1 MMTSNE
7 TKSVYKTGEHAITK
21 DDLVKSALNV
31 GALGME
37 FSWTY
42 VNQMGLAFGLMVK
55 KMLKKIWHDDPK
67 GYAAALERHTAFF
80 NITVALAPFVGGISM
95 SMEERIKA
103 GELPPESVNDV
114 KAALM
119 GPLSGVGDAIFL
131 TTIRVVA
138 AGIAVSMAA
147 EGNPLGPILFLL
159 IFNVPQYM
167 LRVWGVVKGYELGVG
182 LLDAASESGIMD
194 KLIKGA
200 GIVGMM
206 VVGSMTCSM
215 FWATLAVSFGSGE
228 EVTMLQDVLDGIM
241 PGMLGLGF
249 MGIYYWLLGKKIHPS
264 ILILGTMVI
273 GVVGVYLGIFA

>member
-1 MMTSNE
+1 MTSNE
-7 TKSVYKTGEHAITK
+7 SKSVYKTGEHAITK
-21 DDLVKSALNV
+21 DDLVKSALNI

-55 KMLKKIWHDDPK
+55 KMLKKIWHDDPA

-80 NITVALAPFVGGISM
+80 NITVALAPFVGGIAM

-159 IFNVPQYM
+159 IFNVPQYI
-167 LRVWGVVKGYELGVG
+167 LRVWGIVKGYELGVG
-182 LLDAASESGIMD
+182 MLDAASESGIMD

-241 PGMLGLGF
+241 PGMLGLGC

-264 ILILGTMVI
+264 LLILGTMVV
-273 GVVGVYLGIFA
+273 GVIGVYLGILA

>member
-1 MMTSNE
+1 MTSNE
-7 TKSVYKTGEHAITK
+7 SKSVYKTGEHAITK
-21 DDLVKSALNV
+21 DDLVKSALNI

-42 VNQMGLAFGLMVK
+42 VIQMGLAFGLMVK
-55 KMLKKIWHDDPK
+55 KMLKKIWHDDPA

-80 NITVALAPFVGGISM
+80 NITVALAPFVGGIAM

-159 IFNVPQYM
+159 IFNVPQYI
-167 LRVWGVVKGYELGVG
+167 LRVWGIVKGYELGVG

-241 PGMLGLGF
+241 PGMLGLGC

-264 ILILGTMVI
+264 FLILGTMLVGVI
-273 GVVGVYLGIFA
+273 GVYLGILA

>member
-1 MMTSNE
+1 MTSNE
-7 TKSVYKTGEHAITK
+7 SKSVYKTGEHAITK
-21 DDLVKSALNV
+21 DDLVKSALNI

-55 KMLKKIWHDDPK
+55 KMLKKIWHDDPA

-80 NITVALAPFVGGISM
+80 NITVALAPFVGGIAM

-159 IFNVPQYM
+159 IFNVPQYI
-167 LRVWGVVKGYELGVG
+167 LRVWGIVKGYELGVSM
-182 LLDAASESGIMD
+182 LDAASESGIMD

-241 PGMLGLGF
+241 PGMLGLGC

-264 ILILGTMVI
+264 LLILGTMVV
-273 GVVGVYLGIFA
+273 GVIGVYLGILA

>member
-1 MMTSNE
+1 MTSNE
-7 TKSVYKTGEHAITK
+7 SKGVYKTGEHAITK
-21 DDLVKSALNV
+21 DDLVKSALNI

-55 KMLKKIWHDDPK
+55 KMLKKIWHDDPA

-80 NITVALAPFVGGISM
+80 NITVALAPFVGGIAM

-159 IFNVPQYM
+159 IFNVPQYI
-167 LRVWGVVKGYELGVG
+167 LRVWGIVKGYELGVG

-241 PGMLGLGF
+241 PGMLGLGC

-264 ILILGTMVI
+264 LLILGTMVV
-273 GVVGVYLGIFA
+273 GVIGVYLGILA

>member
-1 MMTSNE
+1 MTSNE
-7 TKSVYKTGEHAITK
+7 SKSVYKTGEHAITK
-21 DDLVKSALNV
+21 DDLVKSALNI

-55 KMLKKIWHDDPK
+55 KMLKKIWHDDPA
-67 GYAAALERHTAFF
+67 GYAAALERHTSFF
-80 NITVALAPFVGGISM
+80 NITVALAPFVGGIAM

-159 IFNVPQYM
+159 IFNVPQYI
-167 LRVWGVVKGYELGVG
+167 LRVWGIVKGYELGVG

-241 PGMLGLGF
+241 PGMLGLGC

-264 ILILGTMVI
+264 FLILGTMVV
-273 GVVGVYLGIFA
+273 GVIGVYLGILA

>member
-1 MMTSNE
+1 MTSNE
-7 TKSVYKTGEHAITK
+7 TKSVYKSGENAITK
-21 DDLVKSALNV
+21 DDLVKSALNI

-55 KMLKKIWHDDPK
+55 KMLKKIWHDDPA

-80 NITVALAPFVGGISM
+80 NITVALAPFVGGIAM

-159 IFNVPQYM
+159 IFNVPQYI
-167 LRVWGVVKGYELGVG
+167 LRVWGIVKGYELGVG

-241 PGMLGLGF
+241 PGMLGLGC

-264 ILILGTMVI
+264 LLILGTMVI
-273 GVVGVYLGIFA
+273 GVIGVYLGIFA

>member
-1 MMTSNE
+1 
-7 TKSVYKTGEHAITK
+7 
-21 DDLVKSALNV
+21 
-31 GALGME
+31 
-37 FSWTY
+37 
-42 VNQMGLAFGLMVK
+42 
-55 KMLKKIWHDDPK
+55 
-67 GYAAALERHTAFF
+67 
-80 NITVALAPFVGGISM
+80 M

-159 IFNVPQYM
+159 IFNVPQYI
-167 LRVWGVVKGYELGVG
+167 LRVWGIVKGYELGVG

-241 PGMLGLGF
+241 PGMLGLGC

-264 ILILGTMVI
+264 FLILGTMVV
-273 GVVGVYLGIFA
+273 GVIGVYLGILA

>member
-1 MMTSNE
+1 MTSNE
-7 TKSVYKTGEHAITK
+7 TKSVYKSGENAITK
-21 DDLVKSALNV
+21 DDLVKSALNI

-55 KMLKKIWHDDPK
+55 KMLKKIWHDDPA

-80 NITVALAPFVGGISM
+80 NITVALAPFVGGIAM

-159 IFNVPQYM
+159 IFNVPQYI
-167 LRVWGVVKGYELGVG
+167 LRVWGIVKGYELGVG

-228 EVTMLQDVLDGIM
+228 EVTMLQDVLDDIM
-241 PGMLGLGF
+241 PGMLGLGC

-264 ILILGTMVI
+264 ILILGTMVV
-273 GVVGVYLGIFA
+273 GVIGVYLGILA

>member
-1 MMTSNE
+1 MTSNE
-7 TKSVYKTGEHAITK
+7 SKSVYKTGEHAITK
-21 DDLVKSALNV
+21 DDLVKSALNI

-55 KMLKKIWHDDPK
+55 KMLKKIWHDDPA

-80 NITVALAPFVGGISM
+80 NITVALAPFVGGIAM

-159 IFNVPQYM
+159 IFNVPQYI
-167 LRVWGVVKGYELGVG
+167 LRVWGIVKGYELGVG

-228 EVTMLQDVLDGIM
+228 EVAMLQDVLDGIM
-241 PGMLGLGF
+241 PGMLGLGC

-264 ILILGTMVI
+264 LLILGTMVV
-273 GVVGVYLGIFA
+273 GVVGVYLGILA

>member
-1 MMTSNE
+1 MTSNE
-7 TKSVYKTGEHAITK
+7 SKSVYKTGEHAITK
-21 DDLVKSALNV
+21 DDLVKSALNI

-55 KMLKKIWHDDPK
+55 KMLKKIWHDDPA

-80 NITVALAPFVGGISM
+80 NITVALAPFVGGIAM

-159 IFNVPQYM
+159 IFNVPQYI
-167 LRVWGVVKGYELGVG
+167 LRVWGIVKGYELGVG

-241 PGMLGLGF
+241 PGMLGLGC

-264 ILILGTMVI
+264 FVILGTMRVGVI
-273 GVVGVYLGIFA
+273 GVYLGILA

>member
-1 MMTSNE
+1 MTSNE
-7 TKSVYKTGEHAITK
+7 SKSVYKTGEHAITK
-21 DDLVKSALNV
+21 DDLVKSALNI

-55 KMLKKIWHDDPK
+55 KMLKKIWHDDPA

-80 NITVALAPFVGGISM
+80 NITVALAPFVGGIAM

-147 EGNPLGPILFLL
+147 EGNPFGPILFLL
-159 IFNVPQYM
+159 IFNVPQYI
-167 LRVWGVVKGYELGVG
+167 LRVWGIVKGYELGVG

-228 EVTMLQDVLDGIM
+228 EVTMLQDVLNGIM
-241 PGMLGLGF
+241 PGMLGLGC

-264 ILILGTMVI
+264 FLILGTMLVGVI
-273 GVVGVYLGIFA
+273 GVYLGILA

>member
-1 MMTSNE
+1 MTSNE
-7 TKSVYKTGEHAITK
+7 TKSVYKSGENAITK
-21 DDLVKSALNV
+21 DDLVKSALNI

-55 KMLKKIWHDDPK
+55 KMLKKIWHDDPA

-80 NITVALAPFVGGISM
+80 NITVALAPFVGGIAM

-159 IFNVPQYM
+159 IFNVPQYI
-167 LRVWGVVKGYELGVG
+167 LRVWGIVKGYELGVG

-228 EVTMLQDVLDGIM
+228 EVTMLQDVLDSIM
-241 PGMLGLGF
+241 PGMLGLGC

-264 ILILGTMVI
+264 LLILGTMVV
-273 GVVGVYLGIFA
+273 GVVGVYLGILA

>member
-1 MMTSNE
+1 
-7 TKSVYKTGEHAITK
+7 
-21 DDLVKSALNV
+21 
-31 GALGME
+31 
-37 FSWTY
+37 
-42 VNQMGLAFGLMVK
+42 
-55 KMLKKIWHDDPK
+55 
-67 GYAAALERHTAFF
+67 
-80 NITVALAPFVGGISM
+80 
-95 SMEERIKA
+95 
-103 GELPPESVNDV
+103 
-114 KAALM
+114 M

-147 EGNPLGPILFLL
+147 EGNLLGPILFLL
-159 IFNVPQYM
+159 IFNVPQYI
-167 LRVWGVVKGYELGVG
+167 LRVWGIVKGYELGVG

-241 PGMLGLGF
+241 PGMLGLGC

-264 ILILGTMVI
+264 LLILGTMVV
-273 GVVGVYLGIFA
+273 GVVGVYLGILA

>member
-1 MMTSNE
+1 MTSNE
-7 TKSVYKTGEHAITK
+7 SKSVYKTGEHAITK
-21 DDLVKSALNV
+21 DDLVKSALNI

-55 KMLKKIWHDDPK
+55 KMLKKIWHDDPA

-80 NITVALAPFVGGISM
+80 NITVALAPFVGGIAM

-159 IFNVPQYM
+159 IFNVPQYI
-167 LRVWGVVKGYELGVG
+167 LRVWGIVKGYELGVV

-215 FWATLAVSFGSGE
+215 FWATLVVSFGSGE

-241 PGMLGLGF
+241 PGMLGLGC

-264 ILILGTMVI
+264 FLILGTMLVGVI
-273 GVVGVYLGIFA
+273 GVYLGILA

>member
-1 MMTSNE
+1 MTSNE
-7 TKSVYKTGEHAITK
+7 SKSVYKTGEHAITK
-21 DDLVKSALNV
+21 DDLVKSALNI

-55 KMLKKIWHDDPK
+55 KMLKKIWHDDPA

-80 NITVALAPFVGGISM
+80 NITVALAPFVGGIAM

-138 AGIAVSMAA
+138 AGISVSMAA

-159 IFNVPQYM
+159 IFNVPQYI
-167 LRVWGVVKGYELGVG
+167 LRVWGIVKGYELGVG
-182 LLDAASESGIMD
+182 MLDAASESGIMD

-241 PGMLGLGF
+241 PGMLGLGC

-264 ILILGTMVI
+264 LLILGTMVV
-273 GVVGVYLGIFA
+273 GVIGVYLGILA

>member
-1 MMTSNE
+1 MTSNE
-7 TKSVYKTGEHAITK
+7 TKNVYKSGENAITK
-21 DDLVKSALNV
+21 DDLVKSALNI

-55 KMLKKIWHDDPK
+55 KMLKKIWHDDPA

-80 NITVALAPFVGGISM
+80 NITVALAPFVGGIAM

-159 IFNVPQYM
+159 IFNVPQYI
-167 LRVWGVVKGYELGVG
+167 LRVWGIVKGYELGVG

-241 PGMLGLGF
+241 PGMLGLGC

-264 ILILGTMVI
+264 LLILGTMVV
-273 GVVGVYLGIFA
+273 GVIGVYLGILA

>member
-1 MMTSNE
+1 MTSNE
-7 TKSVYKTGEHAITK
+7 NKSVYKTGEHTITK
-21 DDLVKSALNV
+21 DDLIKSSLNI

-55 KMLKKIWHDDPK
+55 KMLKKIWHDDPE

-80 NITVALAPFVGGISM
+80 NITVALAPFVGGIAM

-159 IFNVPQYM
+159 IFNVPQYI
-167 LRVWGVVKGYELGVG
+167 LRVWGIVKGYELGVG

-241 PGMLGLGF
+241 PGMLGLGC

-264 ILILGTMVI
+264 ILILGTMVV
-273 GVVGVYLGIFA
+273 GVIGVYLGILA

>member
-1 MMTSNE
+1 MTSNE
-7 TKSVYKTGEHAITK
+7 SKSVYKTGEHAITK
-21 DDLVKSALNV
+21 DDLVKSALNI

-55 KMLKKIWHDDPK
+55 KMLKKIWRDDPA

-80 NITVALAPFVGGISM
+80 NITVALAPFVGGIAM

-159 IFNVPQYM
+159 IFNVPQYI
-167 LRVWGVVKGYELGVG
+167 LRVWGIVKGYELGVG

-241 PGMLGLGF
+241 PGMLGLGC

-264 ILILGTMVI
+264 FLILGTMLVGVI
-273 GVVGVYLGIFA
+273 GVYLGILA

>member
-1 MMTSNE
+1 MTSNE
-7 TKSVYKTGEHAITK
+7 TKSVYKSGVNAITK
-21 DDLVKSALNV
+21 DDLVKSALNI

-55 KMLKKIWHDDPK
+55 KMLKKIWHDDPA

-80 NITVALAPFVGGISM
+80 NITVALAPFVGGIAM

-159 IFNVPQYM
+159 IFNVPQYI
-167 LRVWGVVKGYELGVG
+167 LRVWGIVKGYELGVG
-182 LLDAASESGIMD
+182 MLDAASESGIMD

-241 PGMLGLGF
+241 PGMLGLGC

-264 ILILGTMVI
+264 LLILGTMVV
-273 GVVGVYLGIFA
+273 GVIGVYLGILA

>member
-1 MMTSNE
+1 MTSNE
-7 TKSVYKTGEHAITK
+7 TKSVYKSGENAITK
-21 DDLVKSALNV
+21 DDLIKSSLNI

-55 KMLKKIWHDDPK
+55 KMLKKIWHDDPE

-80 NITVALAPFVGGISM
+80 NITVALAPFVGGIAM

-159 IFNVPQYM
+159 IFNVPQYI
-167 LRVWGVVKGYELGVG
+167 LRVWGIVKGYELGVG

-241 PGMLGLGF
+241 PGMLGLGC

-273 GVVGVYLGIFA
+273 GVIGVYLGIFA

>member
-1 MMTSNE
+1 MTSNE
-7 TKSVYKTGEHAITK
+7 SKSVYKTGEHAITK
-21 DDLVKSALNV
+21 DDLVKSALNI

-55 KMLKKIWHDDPK
+55 KMLKKIWHDDPA

-80 NITVALAPFVGGISM
+80 NITVALAPFVGGIAM

-159 IFNVPQYM
+159 IFNVPQYI
-167 LRVWGVVKGYELGVG
+167 LRVWGIVKGYELGVG

-228 EVTMLQDVLDGIM
+228 GVTMLQDVLDGIM
-241 PGMLGLGF
+241 PGMLGLGC

-264 ILILGTMVI
+264 LLILGTMVV
-273 GVVGVYLGIFA
+273 GVIGVYLGILA

>member
-1 MMTSNE
+1 MTSNE
-7 TKSVYKTGEHAITK
+7 TKSVYKSGENAITK
-21 DDLVKSALNV
+21 DDLVKSALNI

-55 KMLKKIWHDDPK
+55 KMLKKIWHDDPA

-80 NITVALAPFVGGISM
+80 NITVALAPFVGGIAM

-159 IFNVPQYM
+159 IFNVPQYI
-167 LRVWGVVKGYELGVG
+167 LRVWGIVKGYELGVG

-241 PGMLGLGF
+241 PGMLGLGC

-273 GVVGVYLGIFA
+273 GVIGVYLGIFA

>member
-1 MMTSNE
+1 MTSNE
-7 TKSVYKTGEHAITK
+7 TKSVYKSGENAITK
-21 DDLVKSALNV
+21 DDLVKSALNI

-55 KMLKKIWHDDPK
+55 KMLKKIWHDDPA

-80 NITVALAPFVGGISM
+80 NITVALAPFVGGIAM

-159 IFNVPQYM
+159 IFNVPQYI
-167 LRVWGVVKGYELGVG
+167 LRVWGIVKGYELGVG
-182 LLDAASESGIMD
+182 MLDAASESGIMD

-241 PGMLGLGF
+241 PGMLGLGC

-264 ILILGTMVI
+264 LLILGTMVV
-273 GVVGVYLGIFA
+273 GVIGVYLGILA

>member
-1 MMTSNE
+1 MTSNE
-7 TKSVYKTGEHAITK
+7 SKSVYKTGEHAITK
-21 DDLVKSALNV
+21 DDLVKSALNI

-55 KMLKKIWHDDPK
+55 KMLKKIWHDDPA

-80 NITVALAPFVGGISM
+80 NITVALAPFVGGIAM

-159 IFNVPQYM
+159 IFNVPQYI
-167 LRVWGVVKGYELGVG
+167 LRVWGIVKGYELGVG

-241 PGMLGLGF
+241 PGMLGLGC

-264 ILILGTMVI
+264 LLILGTMVV
-273 GVVGVYLGIFA
+273 GVIGVYLGILA

>member
-1 MMTSNE
+1 MTSNE
-7 TKSVYKTGEHAITK
+7 SKSVYKTGEHAITK
-21 DDLVKSALNV
+21 DDLVKSALNI

-55 KMLKKIWHDDPK
+55 KMLKKIWHDDPA
-67 GYAAALERHTAFF
+67 GYAAALERQTAFF
-80 NITVALAPFVGGISM
+80 NITVALAPFVGGIAM

-159 IFNVPQYM
+159 IFNVPQYI
-167 LRVWGVVKGYELGVG
+167 LRVWGIVKGYELGVG

-241 PGMLGLGF
+241 PGMLGLGC

-264 ILILGTMVI
+264 FLILGTMLVGVI
-273 GVVGVYLGIFA
+273 GVYLGILA

>member
-1 MMTSNE
+1 MTSNE
-7 TKSVYKTGEHAITK
+7 TKSVFKSGENAITK
-21 DDLVKSALNV
+21 DDLVKSALNI

-55 KMLKKIWHDDPK
+55 KMLKKIWHDDPA

-80 NITVALAPFVGGISM
+80 NITVALAPFVGGIAM

-159 IFNVPQYM
+159 IFNVPQYI
-167 LRVWGVVKGYELGVG
+167 LRVWGIVKGYELGVG

-241 PGMLGLGF
+241 PGMLGLGC

-264 ILILGTMVI
+264 LLILGTMVV
-273 GVVGVYLGIFA
+273 GVIGVYLGILA

>member
-1 MMTSNE
+1 MTSNE
-7 TKSVYKTGEHAITK
+7 TKSVYKSGENAITK
-21 DDLVKSALNV
+21 DDLVKSALNI

-55 KMLKKIWHDDPK
+55 KMLKKIWHDDPA

-80 NITVALAPFVGGISM
+80 NITVALAPFVGGIAM

-159 IFNVPQYM
+159 IFNVPQYI
-167 LRVWGVVKGYELGVG
+167 LRVWGIVKGYELGVG
-182 LLDAASESGIMD
+182 LLDTASESGIMD

-241 PGMLGLGF
+241 PGMLGLGC

-264 ILILGTMVI
+264 FLILGTMVV
-273 GVVGVYLGIFA
+273 GVIGVYLGILA

>member
-1 MMTSNE
+1 MTSNE
-7 TKSVYKTGEHAITK
+7 SKSVYKTGEHAITK
-21 DDLVKSALNV
+21 DDLVKSALNI

-55 KMLKKIWHDDPK
+55 KMLKKIWHDDPA

-80 NITVALAPFVGGISM
+80 NITVALAPFVGGIAM

-159 IFNVPQYM
+159 IFNVPQYI
-167 LRVWGVVKGYELGVG
+167 LRVWGIVKGYELGVG
-182 LLDAASESGIMD
+182 LLDSASESGIMD

-241 PGMLGLGF
+241 PGMLGLGC

-264 ILILGTMVI
+264 FLILGTMLVGVI
-273 GVVGVYLGIFA
+273 GVYLGILA

>member
-1 MMTSNE
+1 MTSNE
-7 TKSVYKTGEHAITK
+7 SKSVYKTGEHAITK
-21 DDLVKSALNV
+21 DDLVKSALNI

-55 KMLKKIWHDDPK
+55 KMLKKIWHDDPA

-80 NITVALAPFVGGISM
+80 NITVALAPFVGGIAM

-147 EGNPLGPILFLL
+147 EGNPLSPILFLL
-159 IFNVPQYM
+159 IFNVPQYI
-167 LRVWGVVKGYELGVG
+167 LRVWGIVKGYELGVG

-241 PGMLGLGF
+241 PGMLGLGC

-264 ILILGTMVI
+264 FLILGTMLVGVI
-273 GVVGVYLGIFA
+273 GVYLGILA

>member
-1 MMTSNE
+1 MTSNE
-7 TKSVYKTGEHAITK
+7 TKSVYKSGENAITK
-21 DDLVKSALNV
+21 DDLVRSALNI

-55 KMLKKIWHDDPK
+55 KMLKKIWHDDPA

-80 NITVALAPFVGGISM
+80 SITVALAPFVGGIAM

-159 IFNVPQYM
+159 IFNVPQYI
-167 LRVWGVVKGYELGVG
+167 LRVWGIVKGYELGVG
-182 LLDAASESGIMD
+182 MLDAASESGIMD

-241 PGMLGLGF
+241 PGMLGLGC

-264 ILILGTMVI
+264 LLILGTMVV
-273 GVVGVYLGIFA
+273 GVIGVYLGILA

>member
-1 MMTSNE
+1 MTSNE
-7 TKSVYKTGEHAITK
+7 SKSVYKTGEHAITK
-21 DDLVKSALNV
+21 DDLVKSALNI

-55 KMLKKIWHDDPK
+55 KMLKKIWHDDPV

-80 NITVALAPFVGGISM
+80 NITVALAPFVGGIAM

-159 IFNVPQYM
+159 IFNVPQYI
-167 LRVWGVVKGYELGVG
+167 LRVWGIVKGYELGVG

-241 PGMLGLGF
+241 PGMLGLGC

-264 ILILGTMVI
+264 FLILGTMLVGVI
-273 GVVGVYLGIFA
+273 GVYLGILA

>member
-1 MMTSNE
+1 MTSNE
-7 TKSVYKTGEHAITK
+7 SKSVYKTGEHAITK
-21 DDLVKSALNV
+21 DDLVKSALNI

-55 KMLKKIWHDDPK
+55 KMLKKIWHDDPA

-80 NITVALAPFVGGISM
+80 NITVALAPFVGGIAM

-147 EGNPLGPILFLL
+147 EGNPFGPILFLL
-159 IFNVPQYM
+159 IFNVPQYI
-167 LRVWGVVKGYELGVG
+167 LRVWGIVKGYELGVG

-241 PGMLGLGF
+241 PGMLGLGC

-264 ILILGTMVI
+264 FLILGTMLVGVI
-273 GVVGVYLGIFA
+273 GVYLGILA

>member
-1 MMTSNE
+1 MTSNE
-7 TKSVYKTGEHAITK
+7 NKSVYKSGENAITK
-21 DDLVKSALNV
+21 DDLVKSALNI

-55 KMLKKIWHDDPK
+55 KMLKKIWHDDPA
-67 GYAAALERHTAFF
+67 GYAASLERHTAFF
-80 NITVALAPFVGGISM
+80 NISVALAPFVGGIAM

-159 IFNVPQYM
+159 IFNVPQYI
-167 LRVWGVVKGYELGVG
+167 LRVWGIVKGYELGVG

-241 PGMLGLGF
+241 PGMLGLGC

-264 ILILGTMVI
+264 LLILGTMVVS
-273 GVVGVYLGIFA
+273 VVGVYLGILA

>member
-1 MMTSNE
+1 MTSNE
-7 TKSVYKTGEHAITK
+7 SKSVYKTGEHAITK
-21 DDLVKSALNV
+21 DDLVKSALNI

-55 KMLKKIWHDDPK
+55 KMLKKIWHDDPA

-80 NITVALAPFVGGISM
+80 NIMVALAPFVGGIAM

-159 IFNVPQYM
+159 IFNVPQYI
-167 LRVWGVVKGYELGVG
+167 LRVWGIVKGYELGVG

-241 PGMLGLGF
+241 PGMLGLGC

-264 ILILGTMVI
+264 FLILGTMLVGVI
-273 GVVGVYLGIFA
+273 GVYLGILA

>member
-1 MMTSNE
+1 MTSNE
-7 TKSVYKTGEHAITK
+7 SKSVYKTGEHAITK
-21 DDLVKSALNV
+21 DDLVKSALNI

-55 KMLKKIWHDDPK
+55 KMLKKIWHDDPA

-80 NITVALAPFVGGISM
+80 NITVALAPFVGGIAM

-159 IFNVPQYM
+159 IFNGPQYI
-167 LRVWGVVKGYELGVG
+167 LRVWGIVKGYELGVG

-241 PGMLGLGF
+241 PGMLGLGC

-264 ILILGTMVI
+264 FLILGTMLVGVI
-273 GVVGVYLGIFA
+273 GVYLGILA

>member
-1 MMTSNE
+1 MTSNE
-7 TKSVYKTGEHAITK
+7 SKSVYKTGEHAITK
-21 DDLVKSALNV
+21 DDLVKSALNI

-55 KMLKKIWHDDPK
+55 KMLKKIWHDDPA

-80 NITVALAPFVGGISM
+80 NITVALAPFVGGIAM

-103 GELPPESVNDV
+103 GDLPPESVNDV

-159 IFNVPQYM
+159 IFNVPQYI
-167 LRVWGVVKGYELGVG
+167 LRVWGIVKGYELGVG

-241 PGMLGLGF
+241 PGMFGLGC

-264 ILILGTMVI
+264 FLILGTMLVGVI
-273 GVVGVYLGIFA
+273 GVYLGILA